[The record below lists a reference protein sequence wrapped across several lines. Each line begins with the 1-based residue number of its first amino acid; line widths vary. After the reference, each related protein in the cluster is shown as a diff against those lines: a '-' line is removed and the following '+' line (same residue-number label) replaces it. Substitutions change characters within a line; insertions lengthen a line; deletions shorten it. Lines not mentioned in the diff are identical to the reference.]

1 MDLPLRHGG
10 LFLPILSS
18 SRRHVV
24 AVLLTSRRK
33 SSFCYFRSDSNGGL
47 SISYR
52 PHSPNVSL
60 IHQVPAYLDEEY
72 PIVISITNEDDRA
85 LDVILDIL
93 LQPSEIDEAG
103 TQICVLT
110 PANPPYSSHSEC
122 HPC

>member
-1 MDLPLRHGG
+1 
-10 LFLPILSS
+10 
-18 SRRHVV
+18 
-24 AVLLTSRRK
+24 
-33 SSFCYFRSDSNGGL
+33 
-47 SISYR
+47 
-52 PHSPNVSL
+52 VSL

-103 TQICVLT
+103 TQICVSM
-110 PANPPYSSHSEC
+110 PINPPYLRHSER